1 MALEFEQ
8 DHSQRQLGLAVS
20 VDGDAN
26 GGEDGGKAPRL
37 PRWTRQEILVL
48 IRGKRAAESRGGGGR
63 TARSEF
69 GSSSGSGQVEPKW
82 AAVSTYCK
90 KHGVNRGPVQCRKRW
105 SNLAGDFKKIRE
117 WEAQRKDETES
128 FWVMRNDLRRERKLP
143 GFFDKEVYDIMEAVA
158 AGGAAPVT
166 IALAPPLMNDEVEKL
181 FDSRQGP
188 TDDGLFSDY
197 EQEESGRSPDKE
209 VTRGKSP
216 GSNTGIPAP
225 LPISEKLFK
234 PVQLCPVQGTA
245 GQKQPPSIPE
255 VGSTSQDRKRK
266 RFAIDG
272 EEETFSLQ
280 NQLIEVMER
289 NGKMLADYFEAQNS
303 HSQLDRE
310 QRKEHS
316 DSLIAVLNKL
326 ADAFM
331 RIADKL

>member
-1 MALEFEQ
+1 MALEFE
-8 DHSQRQLGLAVS
+8 HHQRQQHSPLA
-20 VDGDAN
+20 VDGDSNGAKE
-26 GGEDGGKAPRL
+26 GGEDASKAPRL

-48 IRGKRAAESRGGGGR
+48 IRGKRAAESRGVGGGGR
-63 TARSEF
+63 TPRSEV
-69 GSSSGSGQVEPKW
+69 GSAAEPKW

-128 FWVMRNDLRRERKLP
+128 FWMMRNDLRRERKLP
-143 GFFDKEVYDIMEAVA
+143 GFFDKEVYDIMEAVS
-158 AGGAAPVT
+158 AGVSPVT
-166 IALAPPLMNDEVEKL
+166 LALAPPVMVAEEVEKL
-181 FDSRQGP
+181 FDSRRGA

-209 VTRGKSP
+209 VRLKSP
-216 GSNTGIPAP
+216 PAGIPAA

-234 PVQLCPVQGTA
+234 PVHLGQGQGA
-245 GQKQPPSIPE
+245 SGQKQPPSIPE
-255 VGSTSQDRKRK
+255 MGSTSQDRKRK
-266 RFAIDG
+266 RFTVDG

-316 DSLIAVLNKL
+316 DSLIAVLNKF
-326 ADAFM
+326 ADAFI